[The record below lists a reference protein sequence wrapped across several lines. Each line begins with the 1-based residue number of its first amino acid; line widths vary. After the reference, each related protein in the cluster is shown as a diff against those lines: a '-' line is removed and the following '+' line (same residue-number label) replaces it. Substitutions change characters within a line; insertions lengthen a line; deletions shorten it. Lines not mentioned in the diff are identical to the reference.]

1 VLLTALIWEFVPS
14 LIASCFAMFRREVYS
29 FLNEKKEQWVWW
41 EEMEAGRSGGR
52 GGRGQDVLHE

>member
-1 VLLTALIWEFVPS
+1 
-14 LIASCFAMFRREVYS
+14 MFRREVYS